1 MKQKKAMKIHRINP
15 TRRWSEVTVFNG
27 IANFVEVPED
37 EKAETIEDQ
46 VKAVFAQAE
55 AMLALVG
62 SDKSRILTVTI
73 YITDFANVDRLNAV
87 WDAWFDEGT
96 APSRTCV
103 KVELADPTWLVEMA
117 FTAAAGED
125 YL

>member
-96 APSRTCV
+96 APSRACV

>member
-1 MKQKKAMKIHRINP
+1 MKIHRINP

-37 EKAETIEDQ
+37 ESATTIEAQ
-46 VKAVFAQAE
+46 VKAVLSQAE

-87 WDAWFDEGT
+87 WDEWFDEGT
-96 APSRTCV
+96 APSRACV
-103 KVELADPTWLVEMA
+103 KVELADPDWLVEMA

-125 YL
+125 YQ